1 MHQID
6 VPLFPFG
13 PHLSSAS
20 LAVPALRVATD
31 TLKKLTDECSNL
43 HAPPP
48 HLQHA
53 YSHLTFSPPQAP
65 HVRMADEAVCIGP
78 PEALK
83 SYLDAD
89 KMLDAA
95 LRTGAQA
102 IHPG

>member
-1 MHQID
+1 MSTPRFRVMLVQSTLCF
-6 VPLFPFG
+6 LFVTPTVC
-13 PHLSSAS
+13 PNTC
-20 LAVPALRVATD
+20 V
-31 TLKKLTDECSNL
+31 
-43 HAPPP
+43 
-48 HLQHA
+48 
-53 YSHLTFSPPQAP
+53 QAP

-89 KMLDAA
+89 KILDAA